1 MFKIGDIVSRINED
15 EHQVLAV
22 NQAGDMIHVECIK
35 PDAGGCFKVGDS
47 EWNLTRR
54 YELVRSVSATEISVG
69 SGLRP
74 CRMRRQCAASQSDS
88 DA

>member
-15 EHQVLAV
+15 EHEVLAV

-35 PDAGGCFKVGDS
+35 PDSGECFKVGDS

-54 YELVRSVSATEISVG
+54 YELVRSVSATEPHCSKEEH
-69 SGLRP
+69 S
-74 CRMRRQCAASQSDS
+74 
-88 DA
+88 